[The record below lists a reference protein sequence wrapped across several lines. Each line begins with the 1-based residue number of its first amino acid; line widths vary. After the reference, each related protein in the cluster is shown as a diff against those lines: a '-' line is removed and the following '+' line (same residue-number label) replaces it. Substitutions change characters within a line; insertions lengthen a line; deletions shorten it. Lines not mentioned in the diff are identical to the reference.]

1 MLLERASG
9 LAERIKQYQRLKAA
23 AQEAA
28 LVSTRS
34 VQVGEAAAFL
44 TQVRTTLDRFSK
56 AGINVQFAPAGVQ
69 DLNEKSRR
77 LRTIAAENPAGL
89 ADPPFN
95 VAHEFTNRLRGL
107 AVAANKSIEESWSRF
122 VVENTPSGSDD
133 VLDALGK
140 LPQMR
145 AGVTRIRQCRQK
157 ITALAVAVPGDPASA
172 IEQLRELS
180 AEHSSA
186 WAELTADSVPPSVL
200 QFLRACAADGAPVT
214 TLTDE
219 VRVWLESRG
228 LIGSFRV
235 RIV

>member
-1 MLLERASG
+1 MLLDRAAG
-9 LAERIKQYQRLKAA
+9 LAGTIERYQKLKGAA
-23 AQEAA
+23 KEAE
-28 LVSTRS
+28 LVSTRAG
-34 VQVGEAAAFL
+34 QIEEAAAL
-44 TQVRTTLDRFSK
+44 LSQARASLDKFSN
-56 AGINVQFAPAGVQ
+56 AGISIQFAPAGKQ
-69 DLNEKSRR
+69 ELTEKARR

-133 VLDALGK
+133 VLEDLGK

-157 ITALAVAVPGDPASA
+157 ITALAAAVPGDPASA

-180 AEHSSA
+180 AEHGSA

-214 TLTDE
+214 ALTDE
-219 VRVWLESRG
+219 VRGWLESRE

-235 RIV
+235 RIG

>member
-9 LAERIKQYQRLKAA
+9 LAERIKQYQRLRAA
-23 AQEAA
+23 AQEAD

-44 TQVRTTLDRFSK
+44 TQARITLDRFSK
-56 AGINVQFAPAGVQ
+56 AGINVPFAPAGVQ
-69 DLNEKSRR
+69 DLNEKAMK

-122 VVENTPSGSDD
+122 IAENTPSGSDD
-133 VLDALGK
+133 VLETLGK

-145 AGVTRIRQCRQK
+145 AGVTRIRQCRLK
-157 ITALAVAVPGDPASA
+157 IAALSTAVPGDPASA
-172 IEQLRELS
+172 IGQLRELS
-180 AEHSSA
+180 AEHGSA

-200 QFLRACAADGAPVT
+200 QFLRACASEGAPVT

-228 LIGSFRV
+228 LLGSFRI
-235 RIV
+235 RIG